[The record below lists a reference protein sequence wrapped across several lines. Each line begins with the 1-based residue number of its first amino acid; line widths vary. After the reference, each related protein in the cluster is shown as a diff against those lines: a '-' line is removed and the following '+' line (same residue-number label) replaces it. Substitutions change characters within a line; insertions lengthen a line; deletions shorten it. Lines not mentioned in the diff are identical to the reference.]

1 MFITI
6 VLSLFSVMSKH
17 TNNILCSGQLGMLS
31 NNKLYDWQHQY
42 SQNMSSNTVINKI
55 SRMKVTDTQ
64 LL

>member
-1 MFITI
+1 
-6 VLSLFSVMSKH
+6 MSKH